1 MSSHT
6 QNNRTA
12 LVVSLLA
19 LGGGLALL
27 FGVATGRPF
36 ARWNDGGRSEATA
49 VETDTREGTSQR
61 EAEGEKMSANLN
73 TQHKIEHA
81 DEASFNRLV
90 LNSDVP
96 VLVDFYADWC
106 GPCRMLA
113 PTLEEFAKE
122 TADAKVVKVDV
133 DDHPAL
139 AQRYGISSIPSLI
152 VFKGGQIAARHTG
165 VVGKAGL
172 KELLAR

>member
-1 MSSHT
+1 
-6 QNNRTA
+6 
-12 LVVSLLA
+12 V
-19 LGGGLALL
+19 ALL
-27 FGVATGRPF
+27 FGAAAGRPF
-36 ARWNDGGRSEATA
+36 AWWNDGGTSEVAA
-49 VETDTREGTSQR
+49 VETDTLEGTSQ
-61 EAEGEKMSANLN
+61 EETEGVKMSANLN

-81 DEASFNRLV
+81 DEASFNQLV

-152 VFKGGQIAARHTG
+152 VFKDGQIAARHTG